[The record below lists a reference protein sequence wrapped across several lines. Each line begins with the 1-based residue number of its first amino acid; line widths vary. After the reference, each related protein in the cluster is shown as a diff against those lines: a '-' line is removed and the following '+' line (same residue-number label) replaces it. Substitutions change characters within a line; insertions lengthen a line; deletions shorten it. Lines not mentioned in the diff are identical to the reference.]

1 MFGKRAQNP
10 ILVNALIFWIIKGAV
25 MAGVYFELIAP
36 NITNSDPAV
45 KSFIN
50 IAYGFLT
57 IFVVFA
63 LNKLE
68 LPGFLN
74 FGK

>member
-1 MFGKRAQNP
+1 
-10 ILVNALIFWIIKGAV
+10 
-25 MAGVYFELIAP
+25 MAGVYFALIAP

>member
-25 MAGVYFELIAP
+25 MAGVYFALIAP

-50 IAYGFLT
+50 IAYGL
-57 IFVVFA
+57 VFA